1 MFDVQAVTSF
11 EFSQEDLALPK
22 AVAVEITNSIS
33 AIQGKNAEPFNLY
46 LLLQVS
52 CPPSDR
58 EAE

>member
-22 AVAVEITNSIS
+22 AVAEEITNSIS
-33 AIQGKNAEPFNLY
+33 AIQGKNSKPFNLY

-52 CPPSDR
+52 CPP
-58 EAE
+58 